1 MQLPR
6 SRPPGPSPLSLRPLS
21 PFPST
26 SELQHAHGHGA
37 TSAGNLSAS
46 TVALS
51 RRATSTHIPN
61 FHRPTPVP
69 LKRATTSY
77 HTFSRRSSA
86 LSTRDSSMSRASS
99 LAPSPLDD
107 IPEALWDRTLLRTT
121 SAIETRH
128 VDFSIE
134 EITDTRMSLDDQAM
148 LGLLQRSN
156 NRARHHGQ
164 ASAMQR
170 AFCGIWG
177 GTSDRLRSMKKKVRS
192 FPRGIFARAQ
202 SAPAALPLER
212 DSYTT
217 CSEDGQDYLPPATDA
232 QAHRAA
238 PSSKAAR
245 ALEELGRDTPATTK
259 NACSPV
265 LIRRGHPRSGLPA
278 DPKYIPCGQKLTQRS
293 GNKTLHAVVSGPSR
307 CPTVS

>member
-21 PFPST
+21 PLPLA
-26 SELQHAHGHGA
+26 SELQDAHGQVA
-37 TSAGNLSAS
+37 SSEGNLPAS
-46 TVALS
+46 SVALS

-61 FHRPTPVP
+61 FHRPIPVP

-86 LSTRDSSMSRASS
+86 LSTRESSMSRASS

-128 VDFSIE
+128 VDLSIE
-134 EITDTRMSLDDQAM
+134 EIIDTRMSLDDQAM

-192 FPRGIFARAQ
+192 FPRGIFVRTQ
-202 SAPAALPLER
+202 SAPAALPLEC
-212 DSYTT
+212 DSYDT
-217 CSEDGQDYLPPATDA
+217 CSEDGRDSLSATTN
-232 QAHRAA
+232 
-238 PSSKAAR
+238 AR
-245 ALEELGRDTPATTK
+245 ARRLALSPDKE
-259 NACSPV
+259 NAQHTLANTENALFPV
-265 LIRRGHPRSGLPA
+265 FVKRGHPRGGLPV
-278 DPKYIPCGQKLTQRS
+278 DQRYSPCGQKLSQRS
-293 GNKTLHAVVSGPSR
+293 GNTTIPAVVSGPL
-307 CPTVS
+307 